1 MTYRK
6 VLKWPDTALRK
17 ESQPV
22 GPEEE
27 ILEILNDLEDT
38 LRVEKGLGIAAP
50 QIGVHKYIF
59 IIDTAT
65 LDFDPP
71 DDDSPLEDKNLWV
84 VINPSLF
91 SPRGEEK
98 MWREGCLSVPYHSAE
113 VSRAEKIGLQYFSFT
128 GNVITVDLLWPVAG
142 IVQHEYDHLR
152 GKLFIDRLSRL
163 KSGRIKKSILKKQ
176 KKLEKIKKQMLES
189 DEQQITKMRKNSHL
203 RKKEIKKRKR
213 NKKVSRV

>member
-59 IIDTAT
+59 IIDTTT

-113 VSRAEKIGLQYFSFT
+113 ISRSEKIALQYLSFK
-128 GNVITVDLLWPVAG
+128 GNMTTVDLSWPVAG

-152 GKLFIDRLSRL
+152 GRLFIDRLSRL
-163 KSGRIKKSILKKQ
+163 KSSRIKKSILKKQ

-189 DEQQITKMRKNSHL
+189 GEQQITKVRKNSHL